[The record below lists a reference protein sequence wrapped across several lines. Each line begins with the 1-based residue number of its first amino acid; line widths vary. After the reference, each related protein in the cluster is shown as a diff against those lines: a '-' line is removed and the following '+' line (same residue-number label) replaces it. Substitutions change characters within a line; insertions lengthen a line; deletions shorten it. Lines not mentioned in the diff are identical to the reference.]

1 VQAGES
7 KLLEAA
13 TSALVVVS
21 DSKTQEVSLLKQPVN
36 WHTENNRQLAHLGSR
51 ACSTNLR

>member
-1 VQAGES
+1 MQAGES